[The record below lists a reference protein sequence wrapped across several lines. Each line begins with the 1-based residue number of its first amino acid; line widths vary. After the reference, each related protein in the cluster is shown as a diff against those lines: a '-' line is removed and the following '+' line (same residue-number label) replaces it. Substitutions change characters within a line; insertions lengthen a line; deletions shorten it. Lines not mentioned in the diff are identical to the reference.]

1 MLAETDDDLSI
12 MTLPTEGSAP
22 TSSPHE
28 NRQSSNITSNSPE
41 SQAKVSSSRKVI
53 DSFHESLNH
62 PPPATS
68 SGKRQNQLYPLY
80 PSITQLLYENQ
91 ISRSEAD
98 KIPASGPKG
107 RLLKGDVLGY
117 LGRISSTYSSEQS
130 KRISKLGRLDL
141 GNIEPAVFKNMAPSQ
156 PGTYQTPKAPEP
168 VLVST
173 DTDITIPISLSAVI
187 SVQRRIQATLGIT
200 LPLSTFIAR
209 ATELA
214 NRDLPRSAATLSTA
228 DELFNDVLGLDN
240 ISLKTSRGSYAPH
253 IAALPSKPC
262 TESAGPQRQPD
273 VYEVLTGTSPTRTT
287 LIDTVM
293 RPADMMA
300 FSKAEESTSKTES
313 TNVFSVSAVKG
324 DERRAKVFLE
334 RIKTIL
340 QVEPGSLVL

>member
-1 MLAETDDDLSI
+1 
-12 MTLPTEGSAP
+12 MTLPSEGSAP

-28 NRQSSNITSNSPE
+28 NRQSGNIASSSPE
-41 SQAKVSSSRKVI
+41 SQAKVSSSRKAI
-53 DSFHESLNH
+53 DSSHESFEH
-62 PPPATS
+62 PTPATS

-98 KIPASGPKG
+98 AIPANGPKG

-141 GNIEPAVFKNMAPSQ
+141 GNVEPAIFNKMASSQ
-156 PGTYQTPKAPEP
+156 PSTYQTTKVPEP
-168 VLVST
+168 ELVST
-173 DTDITIPISLSAVI
+173 DTEVAIPISLSAAM

-214 NRDLPRSAATLSTA
+214 NSDLPRSAATTSTA
-228 DELFNDVLGLDN
+228 DELFNDVLGLND
-240 ISLKTSRGSYAPH
+240 ISLKTSRGSYAPQM
-253 IAALPSKPC
+253 AALPSKPC

-273 VYEVLTGTSPTRTT
+273 VYEVLTGTSPTRAS
-287 LIDTVM
+287 LIDTGM
-293 RPADMMA
+293 RPAGMMA
-300 FSKAEESTSKTES
+300 FSKTEESTSKTDS

-324 DERRAKVFLE
+324 DEKRAKVFLE
-334 RIKTIL
+334 RMKTIL

>member
-12 MTLPTEGSAP
+12 LTLPFEGSAP
-22 TSSPHE
+22 TSSHHE
-28 NRQSSNITSNSPE
+28 NRQSSNVASSSPE
-41 SQAKVSSSRKVI
+41 SQAKVSSSRRAI
-53 DSFHESLNH
+53 DSFHESF
-62 PPPATS
+62 PTPATS

-80 PSITQLLYENQ
+80 PSITQLLHENQ

-98 KIPASGPKG
+98 TIPASGPRG

-141 GNIEPAVFKNMAPSQ
+141 GNIEAAVLKNMAPSQ
-156 PGTYQTPKAPEP
+156 PSTYQTPKVPEP
-168 VLVST
+168 ELVYT
-173 DTDITIPISLSAVI
+173 DTEVAIPISLSAVI
-187 SVQRRIQATLGIT
+187 AVQRRIQATLGIT
-200 LPLSTFIAR
+200 LPLSIFIAR

-214 NRDLPRSAATLSTA
+214 NSDLPRSATTTSTA
-228 DELFNDVLGLDN
+228 DELFNDVLGLNN
-240 ISLKTSRGSYAPH
+240 ISLKTSRGTYAPQ

-273 VYEVLTGTSPTRTT
+273 VYEVLTGTSPTRAS
-287 LIDTVM
+287 LGDTGM
-293 RPADMMA
+293 RPAGMMA
-300 FSKAEESTSKTES
+300 FSKTEESTSKTES
-313 TNVFSVSAVKG
+313 TNVFSVSAMKG
-324 DERRAKVFLE
+324 DEKRAKVFLE

>member
-12 MTLPTEGSAP
+12 LTLPFEGSAP
-22 TSSPHE
+22 TSSHHK
-28 NRQSSNITSNSPE
+28 NRQSSNVASSSPE
-41 SQAKVSSSRKVI
+41 SQAKVSSSRKAI
-53 DSFHESLNH
+53 GSFNESLKN
-62 PPPATS
+62 PTPTTS

-98 KIPASGPKG
+98 TIPASGPKG
-107 RLLKGDVLGY
+107 RLIKGDVLGY

-141 GNIEPAVFKNMAPSQ
+141 GNIEPAVLKNMAPSQ
-156 PGTYQTPKAPEP
+156 PSTHQTPKVPEP
-168 VLVST
+168 ELVYT
-173 DTDITIPISLSAVI
+173 DTEVAIPISLSAVI

-214 NRDLPRSAATLSTA
+214 NSDLPRSAATTSTA
-228 DELFNDVLGLDN
+228 DELFNDVLGLND
-240 ISLKTSRGSYAPH
+240 ISLETSRGSYAPH

-273 VYEVLTGTSPTRTT
+273 VYEVLTGTSPTRAS
-287 LIDTVM
+287 LRDTGM
-293 RPADMMA
+293 RPAGMMA
-300 FSKAEESTSKTES
+300 FSKTEES

-324 DERRAKVFLE
+324 DEKRAKVFLE